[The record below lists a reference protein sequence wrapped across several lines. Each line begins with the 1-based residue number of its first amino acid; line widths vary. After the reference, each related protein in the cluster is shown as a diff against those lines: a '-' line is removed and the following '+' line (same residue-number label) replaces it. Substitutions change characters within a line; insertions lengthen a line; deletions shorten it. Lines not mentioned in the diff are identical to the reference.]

1 MKSIGKAL
9 GKEIARIVVILVV
22 IATVV
27 FYLKGNNWFKK
38 IFDGDTEDK
47 YEFVVKR
54 FSKRHELLVAEA
66 AAETTQ
72 TQSFNSNTTKDW
84 PDWTK
89 TIADLIVSRKL
100 EVKIPVKTE
109 FKLELAD
116 ISKNDIDIKNNVL
129 TFKTPLTV
137 KVDSQKEGEL
147 EILKASSGI
156 VDKAVD
162 AFTSDKKAMKFLDE
176 KSQNAIYNTSNN
188 VMAQE
193 KYQKKVAKYISQDL
207 EQLLNLKSNDK
218 ISVKINVSDLKFEN
232 IDPKE

>member
-9 GKEIARIVVILVV
+9 GKEIARILVILAV
-22 IATVV
+22 IAAVV
-27 FYLKGNNWFKK
+27 FYLKDNNWFKK
-38 IFDGDTEDK
+38 IFEGDTEAK

-54 FSKRHELLVAEA
+54 FSKRNELLVADA
-66 AAETTQ
+66 AVETTA
-72 TQSFNSNTTKDW
+72 TQSFNSNMTKDW

-89 TIADLIVSRKL
+89 IIANVIVSRKL
-100 EVKIPVKTE
+100 EMKIPVKTE

-116 ISKNDIDIKNNVL
+116 ISKNDIEIKDKVL
-129 TFKTPLTV
+129 TFKNPLTV
-137 KVDSQKEGEL
+137 KVDSQKEGDL
-147 EILKASSGI
+147 EILSSSSGL
-156 VDKAVD
+156 VDKAADFV
-162 AFTSDKKAMKFLDE
+162 TSNKKAMEFLDE
-176 KSQNAIYNTSNN
+176 KSQNAIYKTSNN

-218 ISVKINVSDLKFEN
+218 ISVKVNVSDLKFEN

>member
-22 IATVV
+22 IAAVV
-27 FYLKGNNWFKK
+27 FYLKDNNWFKK
-38 IFDGDTEDK
+38 IFDGDTEAK
-47 YEFVVKR
+47 YEYVVKR
-54 FSKRHELLVAEA
+54 FSKRNELLVAD
-66 AAETTQ
+66 AEVDKTAMQ
-72 TQSFNSNTTKDW
+72 TFNPNATKDW

-89 TIADLIVSRKL
+89 AIANVIVSRKL
-100 EVKIPVKTE
+100 EMKIPVKTE

-129 TFKTPLTV
+129 TFKNPLTV
-137 KVDSQKEGEL
+137 KVDSQKEGDL
-147 EILKASSGI
+147 EILSSSSGI

-162 AFTSDKKAMKFLDE
+162 VVTSNKKAMEFLDK
-176 KSQNAIYNTSNN
+176 KSQTAIYKTSND
-188 VMAQE
+188 VMKQE

-218 ISVKINVSDLKFEN
+218 ISVKVNVSDLKFEN

>member
-9 GKEIARIVVILVV
+9 GKEIARILVILAV
-22 IATVV
+22 IAAVV

-38 IFDGDTEDK
+38 IFGGDTEAK
-47 YEFVVKR
+47 YEHVVKR
-54 FSKRHELLVAEA
+54 FSKKNELLVAEA
-66 AAETTQ
+66 AAETTK
-72 TQSFNSNTTKDW
+72 TQRFNSNATKDW

-89 TIADLIVSRKL
+89 TIANVIVSRKL
-100 EVKIPVKTE
+100 EMKIPVKTE

-129 TFKTPLTV
+129 TFKNPLTV

-162 AFTSDKKAMKFLDE
+162 VVTSNKKAMEFLDK
-176 KSQNAIYNTSNN
+176 KSQTAIYETSND
-188 VMAQE
+188 VMKQE

-218 ISVKINVSDLKFEN
+218 ISVKVNVSDLKFEN

>member
-22 IATVV
+22 IAAVV
-27 FYLKGNNWFKK
+27 FYLKDNNWFKK
-38 IFDGDTEDK
+38 IFDGDTEAK
-47 YEFVVKR
+47 YEYVVKR
-54 FSKRHELLVAEA
+54 FSKKNELLVAD
-66 AAETTQ
+66 AEVDMTATQ
-72 TQSFNSNTTKDW
+72 TFNPNATKDW

-89 TIADLIVSRKL
+89 TIANVIVSRKL
-100 EVKIPVKTE
+100 EMKIPVKTE

-129 TFKTPLTV
+129 TFKNPLTV
-137 KVDSQKEGEL
+137 KVDSQKEGDL
-147 EILKASSGI
+147 EILSSSSGI

-162 AFTSDKKAMKFLDE
+162 VVTSNKKAMEFLDK
-176 KSQNAIYNTSNN
+176 KSQTAIYKTSND

-218 ISVKINVSDLKFEN
+218 ISVKVNVSDLKFEN

>member
-9 GKEIARIVVILVV
+9 GKEIARIIVILAV
-22 IATVV
+22 IAAVV
-27 FYLKGNNWFKK
+27 FYLKDNNWLKK
-38 IFDGDTEDK
+38 IFEGDTEAK
-47 YEFVVKR
+47 YEHVVKR
-54 FSKRHELLVAEA
+54 FSKKNELLVADA
-66 AAETTQ
+66 AVEKTA
-72 TQSFNSNTTKDW
+72 TQSFNSNLTKDW

-89 TIADLIVSRKL
+89 PIADLIVSRKL
-100 EVKIPVKTE
+100 EMKIPVKTE

-162 AFTSDKKAMKFLDE
+162 AVTSDKKAMEFLDE
-176 KSQNAIYNTSNN
+176 KSQNVIYETSNK

-193 KYQKKVAKYISQDL
+193 KNQKKVAKYISQDL
-207 EQLLNLKSNDK
+207 EQLLNIKSNNK
-218 ISVKINVSDLKFEN
+218 ISVKVNVSDLKFEN

>member
-116 ISKNDIDIKNNVL
+116 ISQNDIEIKDKVL

-162 AFTSDKKAMKFLDE
+162 AFTSNKKAMEFLDK
-176 KSQNAIYNTSNN
+176 KSQTAIYETSND
-188 VMAQE
+188 VMKQE

>member
-9 GKEIARIVVILVV
+9 GKEIARIVVIFVV
-22 IATVV
+22 IAAVV
-27 FYLKGNNWFKK
+27 FYLKENNDFKK
-38 IFDGDTEDK
+38 IFGGDTEAK
-47 YEFVVKR
+47 YEHVVKR
-54 FSKRHELLVAEA
+54 FSKKNELLVADA
-66 AAETTQ
+66 AVETTAP
-72 TQSFNSNTTKDW
+72 QSFNPNMTKDW

-162 AFTSDKKAMKFLDE
+162 VVTSDKKAMEFLDK
-176 KSQNAIYNTSNN
+176 KSQTAIYETSND
-188 VMAQE
+188 VMKQE

-218 ISVKINVSDLKFEN
+218 ISVKVNVSDLKFEN

>member
-1 MKSIGKAL
+1 M
-9 GKEIARIVVILVV
+9 
-22 IATVV
+22 
-27 FYLKGNNWFKK
+27 
-38 IFDGDTEDK
+38 
-47 YEFVVKR
+47 
-54 FSKRHELLVAEA
+54 AEA

-72 TQSFNSNTTKDW
+72 TQRFNSNTTKDW

-129 TFKTPLTV
+129 TFKNPLTV

-162 AFTSDKKAMKFLDE
+162 VVTSDKKAMEFLDK
-176 KSQNAIYNTSNN
+176 KSQTAIYETSND
-188 VMAQE
+188 VMKQE

-218 ISVKINVSDLKFEN
+218 ISVKVNVSDLKFEN

>member
-1 MKSIGKAL
+1 MRLNNKSHLLKTGLTTIQRNYSIINLLKS
-9 GKEIARIVVILVV
+9 
-22 IATVV
+22 
-27 FYLKGNNWFKK
+27 FYRLANLNLKFG
-38 IFDGDTEDK
+38 
-47 YEFVVKR
+47 
-54 FSKRHELLVAEA
+54 
-66 AAETTQ
+66 
-72 TQSFNSNTTKDW
+72 
-84 PDWTK
+84 
-89 TIADLIVSRKL
+89 
-100 EVKIPVKTE
+100 KTE

-129 TFKTPLTV
+129 TFKNPLTV

-162 AFTSDKKAMKFLDE
+162 VVTSDKKAMEFLDK
-176 KSQNAIYNTSNN
+176 KSQTAIYETSND
-188 VMAQE
+188 VMKQE

-218 ISVKINVSDLKFEN
+218 ISVKVNVSDLKFEN